1 MHRAAVIRTP
11 EDSVEDGFIKNEQ
24 AVADAIGASLK
35 ANRFE
40 ARTAVFE
47 LFSSRIA
54 SKEVMLPDMKEKKLT
69 DMIAANASDY
79 FPVNIDEYIVTHK
92 SLETIVG
99 EDKSKQQRVLVY
111 AAPKEMV
118 MTCFNIGYKLGLY
131 VDRVDYAGNSVVQV
145 AQREIGTESTMVVHI
160 QEDNST
166 INILENNVLQLQ
178 RIVPYGKNMI
188 VQALAEIKEVDLAE
202 AEEMLAADELIHSSF
217 DGDELTDS
225 LRYMLNNISRV
236 VDYYVSRHQGVPI
249 KNLYLTGASTE
260 LSGIE
265 KLFENEF
272 EFEVT
277 ANLPMNNVVISA
289 ELMMPQEFAG
299 RFIVNLG
306 AGISPADFI
315 PKEEVE
321 KAKKDVDFKLLN
333 LAFVGAVLIAAII
346 VLIPL
351 AQLLSMKSQRNTWQ
365 QRVDSISD
373 VEQVVS
379 DYYTA
384 LDKDTDVQA
393 FSLLTQNADDS
404 LLTFLE
410 DLEDVIPSDMQLS
423 SLSVSSG
430 SVSMSGTASSKDSVA
445 KLLLVLKDI
454 SYVSDVNSGAL
465 SEAVDESGNTEVS
478 FSVSCTFTKVAD
490 EK

>member
-1 MHRAAVIRTP
+1 
-11 EDSVEDGFIKNEQ
+11 
-24 AVADAIGASLK
+24 
-35 ANRFE
+35 
-40 ARTAVFE
+40 
-47 LFSSRIA
+47 
-54 SKEVMLPDMKEKKLT
+54 MLPDMKDKKLT

-79 FPVNIDEYIVTHK
+79 FPVNVEEYIVTHK
-92 SLETIVG
+92 SLETVVG

-145 AQREIGTESTMVVHI
+145 AQREIGPESTMVVHI

-166 INILENNVLQLQ
+166 INILENNILQLQ

-188 VQALAEIKEVDLAE
+188 VQALAEIKEVSLEE

-272 EFEVT
+272 EFEIT

-333 LAFVGAVLIAAII
+333 LALIGSVLIAAII
-346 VLIPL
+346 ILIPL
-351 AQLLSMKSQRNTWQ
+351 AQLLAMKSQRNTWQ
-365 QRVDSISD
+365 ERVDSISD
-373 VEQVVS
+373 IEQVVS

-384 LDKDTDVQA
+384 LDKDSDVKA
-393 FSLLTQNADDS
+393 FRLLTQNPDDS
-404 LLTFLE
+404 LLTFME
-410 DLEDVIPSDMQLS
+410 DLEDVIPSDIKLS
-423 SLSVSSG
+423 SFSVSSG
-430 SVSMSGTASSKDSVA
+430 AVTFSGTAGSKDSVA
-445 KLLLVLKDI
+445 KLLLVLKDMD
-454 SYVSDVNSGAL
+454 YVSGVSTGAL
-465 SEAVDESGNTEVS
+465 SESVSESGTTQVS
-478 FSVSCTFTKVAD
+478 FSMSCSFTNVDAK
-490 EK
+490 